1 MMQKKT
7 IIHFLIAL
15 VLCQLA
21 GVVGSLFTD
30 SISSWYVFLNK
41 PVFNPPSWLFGPVW
55 ISLYTLMAVSFT
67 LLWAKIDE
75 GAGARAVLIF
85 FVFHLVLNALWSVL
99 FFGMQNPTLAFMEI
113 IILLLTLIILMIRSW
128 KISRVAVYVLIPY
141 LCWVSF
147 AAVLN
152 YSIMMLN

>member
-1 MMQKKT
+1 
-7 IIHFLIAL
+7 
-15 VLCQLA
+15 
-21 GVVGSLFTD
+21 
-30 SISSWYVFLNK
+30 
-41 PVFNPPSWLFGPVW
+41 
-55 ISLYTLMAVSFT
+55 
-67 LLWAKIDE
+67 
-75 GAGARAVLIF
+75 
-85 FVFHLVLNALWSVL
+85 LNALWSVL